1 MLDPKS
7 HQKNSRQSDA
17 DLDSFWDYYC
27 CCYCWPFHRDYFAM
41 FSCSQRWLSPLL
53 ACHWN
58 INMKISWNC
67 SKTSKLALLTS
78 ASAAPHSNSVC
89 MFVSSSALAGL
100 FWWAPARDRE
110 SSTMWKSTVVD
121 RWSCPCVRRHL
132 SLLLSTCPTSPCR
145 FVAWLWP
152 ARCLRK
158 EVYNWLERKCL

>member
-1 MLDPKS
+1 MQIWILSGIIVVVVVVRPS
-7 HQKNSRQSDA
+7 TAISRWF
-17 DLDSFWDYYC
+17 LVLNIGC
-27 CCYCWPFHRDYFAM
+27 RLCW
-41 FSCSQRWLSPLL
+41 LVTE
-53 ACHWN
+53 
-58 INMKISWNC
+58 IVKMKISWNC
-67 SKTSKLALLTS
+67 YKTSKLAPLTS

-89 MFVSSSALAGL
+89 MFVSSSELAGL
-100 FWWAPARDRE
+100 FWWAPAKDRE

-132 SLLLSTCPTSPCR
+132 SLLSTCPTSPWR